1 MHFGKSSNHLCLA
14 IHKFNQVRREHCPGN
29 WTGNVPSG
37 LLIDIKML
45 YLAQPGSQ
53 NSQNRKCRQFS
64 GQILKTLIQWI
75 TWSVHLSR
83 LSLWKS
89 LTCYSNHL
97 TVSAPQSITKPQ
109 KMSRK
114 KSEKTRECPWGKH
127 PTCCGSGRCGRCSR
141 CGRCGRCGQSCNEIG
156 FYFHQICNGWTWLNL
171 VEPPSI
177 MHRQSHFGRVFPE
190 PGVPALLHSRA
201 LGSNQNR
208 PGRTRRHLEQPRTGC
223 QLRRFG
229 SVMPCPNFIP
239 CSKSSKKCS
248 NKLPVWT
255 PGRNADFFGTHGTQ
269 MELKAN
275 CKLNRNRNIES
286 KIIKNQDFESPNI
299 STCFFR
305 VSTSLC
311 RFVSSCALYLCWIC
325 AAHGATC
332 DWRPKRP
339 DMTTTST
346 ASKGNKNKIKIKI
359 SSKISKNFFRTW
371 KKIWKCLEMS

>member
-1 MHFGKSSNHLCLA
+1 MRQESRVQLLGSNIVRCMANKPCKGQSLNDVSSNSFVHLPTSSYTYPIHSYTIHLPSSSYNLQQRSWNVLDWIESWVVSTAAQLHQKLSLDLSMMHFGKSSNHLCLA

-141 CGRCGRCGQSCNEIG
+141 CGRCGQSCNEIG
-156 FYFHQICNGWTWLNL
+156 FHFHQICNGWTWLNL

-269 MELKAN
+269 S
-275 CKLNRNRNIES
+275 KLQIES
-286 KIIKNQDFESPNI
+286 K
-299 STCFFR
+299 
-305 VSTSLC
+305 
-311 RFVSSCALYLCWIC
+311 
-325 AAHGATC
+325 
-332 DWRPKRP
+332 
-339 DMTTTST
+339 
-346 ASKGNKNKIKIKI
+346 
-359 SSKISKNFFRTW
+359 
-371 KKIWKCLEMS
+371 